1 MAVSAI
7 AFLSKEL
14 APTHRRFVE
23 AARTALKTTVTTGC
37 AATLQILGPFGAL
50 FAFRLGQPG
59 ISFGLFE
66 GGIIIVSA
74 AIMQAAI
81 VPITGKLLDYPGL
94 IIAFL
99 FVVFA
104 ALGYLLSNTR
114 LFLILALVAVGTITT
129 VYVGIFEPGQI
140 GWSSTYTFDGILAAT
155 LVMVAVDT
163 WIWPSPA
170 EPRLLES
177 VAADFER
184 SRMRLEIVGQRY
196 LDPLSAPLPTTQL
209 ASRLASHLALL
220 ESIKEHAK
228 PTPERLAALLD
239 AVVTAER
246 IFLEVE
252 RLAVLADEPLDE
264 IRRKYQDQL
273 KEVLRDLDGAL
284 ARRAEDV
291 LAGIPGSKHPAEG
304 IPLICAG

>member
-1 MAVSAI
+1 
-7 AFLSKEL
+7 
-14 APTHRRFVE
+14 
-23 AARTALKTTVTTGC
+23 
-37 AATLQILGPFGAL
+37 
-50 FAFRLGQPG
+50 
-59 ISFGLFE
+59 
-66 GGIIIVSA
+66 
-74 AIMQAAI
+74 MQAAI
-81 VPITGKLLDYPGL
+81 VPITGKLLDYPRL
-94 IIAFL
+94 IIALL
-99 FVVFA
+99 FVVLA
-104 ALGYLLSNTR
+104 TVAYLLSNTPP
-114 LFLILALVAVGTITT
+114 FLILALVAVGTITT
-129 VYVGIFEPGQI
+129 MYVEIFEPDQI
-140 GWSSTYTFDGILAAT
+140 GWGSTYTFDGILAAT

-170 EPRLLES
+170 EPRLRES

-184 SRMRLEIVGQRY
+184 SRMRLEMVEQRH
-196 LDPLSAPLPTTQL
+196 LDPLSAQLPTLQP

-252 RLAVLADEPLDE
+252 RLAILADEPVSDE
-264 IRRKYQDQL
+264 IRQTYRYQL
-273 KEVLRDLDGAL
+273 KEVLRELEAAL